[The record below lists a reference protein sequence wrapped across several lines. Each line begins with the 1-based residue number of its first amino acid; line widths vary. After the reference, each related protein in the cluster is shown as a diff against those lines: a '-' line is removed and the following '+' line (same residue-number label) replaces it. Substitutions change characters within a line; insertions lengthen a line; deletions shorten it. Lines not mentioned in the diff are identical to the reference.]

1 VKTVRREAE
10 KFVTKQKIKIYDR
23 PVKVWRRLFSLLRE
37 QRAAKD
43 FPDVFEAMD
52 VRIPL
57 NLRVVIVHKLIHHG
71 IRVEQETQQQ
81 KYAE

>member
-1 VKTVRREAE
+1 MKTVRREAE
-10 KFVTKQKIKIYDR
+10 KFVTKQKTKIYDR

-57 NLRVVIVHKLIHHG
+57 NLRVVIVHKPIHHG
-71 IRVEQETQQQ
+71 IRVDQETQQQ